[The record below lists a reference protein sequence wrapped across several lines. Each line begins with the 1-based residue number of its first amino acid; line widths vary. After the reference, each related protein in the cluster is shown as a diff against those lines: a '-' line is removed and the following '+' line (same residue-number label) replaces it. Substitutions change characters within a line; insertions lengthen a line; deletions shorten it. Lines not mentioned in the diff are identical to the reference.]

1 MQRQTNDSKS
11 LSGRREFLKSAGGA
25 AAGVYLAGADPLASA
40 QEPVN
45 PVKRETL
52 AINGGPKAVTTPLD
66 TFRRWPIFGEE
77 EEKEIVK
84 YLRDPDYFFGTYG
97 PIVEFEKAWSEF
109 TKTPHCKTTATS
121 SSSTRPRRECRV
133 MYAAKRSGPRKSMWG
148 STTA

>member
-84 YLRDPDYFFGTYG
+84 Y
-97 PIVEFEKAWSEF
+97 FE
-109 TKTPHCKTTATS
+109 TPTIS
-121 SSSTRPRRECRV
+121 
-133 MYAAKRSGPRKSMWG
+133 SGPTDRSWNSRRRG
-148 STTA
+148 RNSPSPPTARPTPAALPH